1 MKIRFIINPALIAVL
16 LFSQTMAFADRK
28 GNDFSSPNGAVY
40 NHLFYLQKDSYDP
53 EQSAKSLDI
62 RLKDKENIERA
73 IQLKQ
78 IFDGKGLYISM
89 SKIPEDPDFFDSI
102 SKKNVFFPF
111 PKELP
116 MVYLEKQ
123 GKNWQ
128 YAEETIDAIP
138 GLHSKTY
145 PFGTDVL
152 INLVQQQSGKK
163 FLGVYLWQYLGLL
176 IFFAGSAILYML
188 LRLVSGF
195 LIKRISRISLRIEV
209 PDKKLIRRTSHIF
222 SLMILMVFARFFI
235 PVFQFSVKTNMFLQR
250 FLELVIVIFAT
261 IFLMRIVD
269 FLIKYFRNYAEK
281 TENKLDDQ
289 LVPIV
294 SQIIRLFILI
304 GAFFQIL
311 SLFNVNVTALIAG
324 VSIGGL
330 AIALAAKEAVGN
342 LIGSLMIF
350 LDKPFHIGDFVRI
363 DSVEGVVKEVGFRST
378 RVMTKDTSVVSIPN
392 GILINSNLVNMGIR
406 EFRLH
411 ETTLSITHDTPP
423 ALIEA
428 YLEGLKRIVKEHP
441 VVSNDNCYIY
451 LSQIGPNSIDIMF
464 RVHIDTKDF
473 DEELAIKEKLI
484 LTAMQLAEALE
495 IRFAFPSTTVYIEQF
510 PGQQSLT
517 PVLDRSREAA
527 WKKLDDYFGGRGD
540 VPQ

>member
-1 MKIRFIINPALIAVL
+1 MKKCFIKIPT
-16 LFSQTMAFADRK
+16 LFAIILFTLTLSFAANK
-28 GNDFSSPNGAVY
+28 GNDLSSPNGAVY
-40 NHLFYLQKDSYDP
+40 NHLFYLQKDTYDAK
-53 EQSAKSLDI
+53 QSARSLDF
-62 RLKDKENIERA
+62 RLRDKQIIDRA

-78 IFDGKGLYISM
+78 IYDGKGLYVSM
-89 SKIPEDPDFFDSI
+89 SKIPDDPNYFDSI
-102 SKKNVFFPF
+102 SKKYVFFPF

-116 MVYLEKQ
+116 MVYLEKK
-123 GKNWQ
+123 GKKWQ
-128 YAEETIDAIP
+128 YAEETIGAIP

-152 INLVQQQSGKK
+152 INLVQHQSGKK
-163 FLGVYLWQYLGLL
+163 FLGVYLWQYLGIL
-176 IFFAGSAILYML
+176 IFFAASAMLYLL

-195 LIKRISRISLRIEV
+195 LIRRISRISLHFDV
-209 PDKKLIRRTSHIF
+209 TDKKLIRRTSHIF

-250 FLELVIVIFAT
+250 FLELVIIVFVT

-350 LDKPFHIGDFVRI
+350 LDKPFHIGDFVKI

-378 RVMTKDTSVVSIPN
+378 RVMTKDTSIVSIPN

-411 ETTLSITHDTPP
+411 ETTFSITYDTPP

-441 VVSNDNCYIY
+441 VVSNDNCFIY
-451 LSQIGPNSIDIMF
+451 LSEIGPNSIDILF
-464 RVHIDTKDF
+464 RVHIDTKNF

-484 LTAMQLAEALE
+484 LMAMKLAEALE

-517 PVLDRSREAA
+517 PVLDRSKEAA
-527 WKKLDDYFGGRGD
+527 WKKLDDYFGSKD
-540 VPQ
+540 DALK

>member
-1 MKIRFIINPALIAVL
+1 MKKSLMIIPALVVVL
-16 LFSQTMAFADRK
+16 LCSLSLAFAAKK
-28 GNDFSSPNGAVY
+28 GNNFSSPNGAVY

-73 IQLKQ
+73 ILLKQ
-78 IFDGKGLYISM
+78 IFDGKGLYVSM
-89 SKIPEDPDFFDSI
+89 SKIPDDPNHFDSI

-128 YAEETIDAIP
+128 YAEETIEAIP

-152 INLVQQQSGKK
+152 INLVHQQSGRK

-176 IFFAGSAILYML
+176 IFFAASAVLYLL

-195 LIKRISRISLRIEV
+195 LIKRISRISLHFDV
-209 PDKKLIRRTSHIF
+209 TDKKLIRRTSHIF
-222 SLMILMVFARFFI
+222 SLMLLMVFARFFI

-250 FLELVIVIFAT
+250 FIELVIVVFVT

-269 FLIKYFRNYAEK
+269 FLIRYFRNYAEK

-378 RVMTKDTSVVSIPN
+378 RVMTKDTSIVSIPN

-411 ETTLSITHDTPP
+411 ETTFSITYDTPP

-428 YLEGLKRIVKEHP
+428 YLEGLKRIVKDHP
-441 VVSNDNCYIY
+441 VVSNENCFIY
-451 LSQIGPNSIDIMF
+451 LSKLGPSSIDILF

-484 LTAMQLAEALE
+484 LMAMKLAEALE
-495 IRFAFPSTTVYIEQF
+495 IRFAFPSTTVFIEQF

-517 PVLDRSREAA
+517 PVLDRSKEAA
-527 WKKLDDYFGGRGD
+527 WKKLDDYFAKGD
-540 VPQ
+540 HITS